1 MNIWGLLSS
10 PALRSTGCPEVVVSM
25 QVKPCGTSSP
35 CERMMT
41 ATSVM
46 GSLGRAGRCCWFS
59 SSSGREASVRP
70 ATTK

>member
-1 MNIWGLLSS
+1 M
-10 PALRSTGCPEVVVSM
+10 VVSM